1 MNPAMD
7 SAGIQMTV
15 KCSAGIRMT
24 VSYSAGIQ
32 KTVNR
37 TASFDF
43 FSHEFAGMES
53 SPNSLHAGFI

>member
-1 MNPAMD
+1 MTLKYSD
-7 SAGIQMTV
+7 GIQMTV
-15 KCSAGIRMT
+15 KCSAGTRMT
-24 VSYSAGIQ
+24 VRYSTGIQ

-37 TASFDF
+37 TARFNF